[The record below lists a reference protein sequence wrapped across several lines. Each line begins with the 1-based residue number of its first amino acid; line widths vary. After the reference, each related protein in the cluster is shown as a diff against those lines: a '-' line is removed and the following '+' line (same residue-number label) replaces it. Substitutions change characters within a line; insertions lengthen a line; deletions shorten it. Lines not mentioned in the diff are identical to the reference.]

1 MGCWRDLCDFW
12 FVHLGSC
19 LICAPVLKVFE
30 YRDRFEHVFGVQI
43 RNYKIP
49 PASHIPILQ
58 PRNSKQVE
66 NIRFK
71 QLQSQRLSRDAL
83 YNLYEMAIDLPD
95 PVHTIHTH
103 PDLVCVLGRRAV
115 LDEMDRVLLHNAPS
129 PQLLSYDTTFQL
141 GDFYISVLCFRHTL
155 FKEAPVI
162 PAALLLHERKFQSHH
177 VKLFSICHKLI
188 KSLQSSNCHWWREGH
203 RQCHLRAPS
212 SIFHSS
218 GAGTT
223 LSGMW
228 QGG

>member
-1 MGCWRDLCDFW
+1 MECNTQPRT
-12 FVHLGSC
+12 VHLGSC

-115 LDEMDRVLLHNAPS
+115 LDEMDRVLLLDTPS

-141 GDFYISVLCFRHTL
+141 GDFYISVLCFRHTHFSRRL
-155 FKEAPVI
+155 LSFLLRCSYMRGSSKVI
-162 PAALLLHERKFQSHH
+162 
-177 VKLFSICHKLI
+177 
-188 KSLQSSNCHWWREGH
+188 
-203 RQCHLRAPS
+203 
-212 SIFHSS
+212 
-218 GAGTT
+218 
-223 LSGMW
+223 M
-228 QGG
+228 